1 MVANMKNIGS
11 IDKILRI
18 ITGLAIM
25 GAGYYFKNW
34 WGVVG
39 IIPVITALLGWCP
52 AYTLLGIKTC
62 STKK

>member
-1 MVANMKNIGS
+1 MKNVGS

-18 ITGLAIM
+18 IAGIAIM

-34 WGVVG
+34 WGAIGIVPVV
-39 IIPVITALLGWCP
+39 TALLGWCP

-62 STKK
+62 PTNK

>member
-1 MVANMKNIGS
+1 MKNVGS

-18 ITGLAIM
+18 VVGVAIM

-34 WGVVG
+34 WGAIGIVPVV
-39 IIPVITALLGWCP
+39 TALLGWCP

-62 STKK
+62 PTKPSK

>member
-1 MVANMKNIGS
+1 MKNVGS

-18 ITGLAIM
+18 IAGIAIM

-34 WGVVG
+34 WGAIGIVPVV
-39 IIPVITALLGWCP
+39 TALLCWFP

-62 STKK
+62 PKNK